1 MNLFIYNVG
10 CRCVGR
16 LLISSNKVIIIEI
29 ESPPH
34 VWVYGHQMC
43 IRVLSNIAAVTIK
56 AGLVLK
62 SNDIISSDGS
72 Q

>member
-29 ESPPH
+29 ESPPR
-34 VWVYGHQMC
+34 VWVCGHQN
-43 IRVLSNIAAVTIK
+43 IRSVSEL
-56 AGLVLK
+56 
-62 SNDIISSDGS
+62 
-72 Q
+72 